1 MQTAA
6 EAGERGMIRPMPK
19 LVVPIFAAI
28 AFLAAPE
35 LSFSAPPPA
44 RDINVR
50 VTRDGSTFAIDADWS
65 VEANGD
71 EVWAV
76 LVDFDRMAQF
86 LSSVDASRVIN
97 REGNHLEIVQ
107 KSSASMGLLR
117 LSLENTRAIVLTP
130 KRDIE
135 SHLLKGDLKSSD
147 FTTQIVDE
155 AGGSKIIIRG
165 QFVVSGLASAAVSV
179 DSVEAQSRL
188 SYQEMRD
195 EILRRKSNE
204 PTPACLL
211 AKNCP

>member
-1 MQTAA
+1 
-6 EAGERGMIRPMPK
+6 MPK
-19 LVVPIFAAI
+19 LVVSIATAI

-35 LSFSAPPPA
+35 LALSAPQNA
-44 RDINVR
+44 RDINVH
-50 VTRDGSTFAIDADWS
+50 VTRDGPTFAIEGEWS
-65 VEANGD
+65 VGANGD

-76 LVDFDRMAQF
+76 LTDFEHMARF
-86 LSSVDASRVIN
+86 LSSVDASRIVS
-97 REGNHLEIVQ
+97 REGNRLEIVQ
-107 KSSASMGLLR
+107 KSHANAGLLR

-130 KRDIE
+130 KRGIE
-135 SHLLKGDLKSSD
+135 SHLLKGDLKASD
-147 FTTQIVDE
+147 FTTRIVDD

-165 QFVVSGLASAAVSV
+165 QFVVSGLASAAVNV
-179 DSVEAQSRL
+179 ESVEVQTRL